1 MRLNKVEFHEK
12 KIGKK
17 KSNVLLIDSTPSF
30 FLSVIVQ
37 FIYLFISDIEYKY
50 WLNYFFRIK
59 CSVTLFYV
67 KYASII
73 LKFLFQAH
81 LRGGG
86 A

>member
-37 FIYLFISDIEYKY
+37 FIYLFIYFRYRVQILIE
-50 WLNYFFRIK
+50 LFFQDK
-59 CSVTLFYV
+59 V
-67 KYASII
+67 
-73 LKFLFQAH
+73 
-81 LRGGG
+81 
-86 A
+86 

>member
-17 KSNVLLIDSTPSF
+17 TSNVLLIDSTPSF

-50 WLNYFFRIK
+50 
-59 CSVTLFYV
+59 
-67 KYASII
+67 
-73 LKFLFQAH
+73 
-81 LRGGG
+81 
-86 A
+86 

>member
-37 FIYLFISDIEYKY
+37 FIYLFIY
-50 WLNYFFRIK
+50 
-59 CSVTLFYV
+59 
-67 KYASII
+67 
-73 LKFLFQAH
+73 LFQISSINIDWIIFS
-81 LRGGG
+81 G
-86 A
+86 